1 MRIFLSAGEA
11 SGDTYAAELIKALK
25 ERRQDLEFS
34 AVAGPRV
41 REQGAEIAADST
53 HWGSIGIYESLK
65 VAPAVMSGL
74 KGAIRELKKGP
85 PGLCIPI
92 DYGFMNIKVARNA
105 KEMGWKVLYFIPPGS
120 WRKTK
125 QGADLPEVT
134 DEIVT
139 PFPWSA
145 DILNGMGASAH
156 FFGHPLIDLSLKNEF
171 AGERTG
177 IAILPGSRIHEVKPN
192 LEVIAAAIKDLGE
205 PVHFGVARSISR
217 EKLAALWRQFGGGE
231 AHYWD
236 SAQEAFH
243 RAKTA
248 IVCSGTATLEAA
260 LCGCPA
266 TVIYRAAPMMYME
279 YKIRKP
285 KFDWISLPN
294 IILGRGL
301 LTELI
306 QEDASAEAIRR
317 EVKALLESPE
327 RQREVESGYA
337 ELRAQLGEPGAI
349 QKTVDLALQMI
360 DQISAAP

>member
-1 MRIFLSAGEA
+1 MKIFLSAGEA

-25 ERRQDLEFS
+25 ERRPDLEFA
-34 AVAGPRV
+34 AVGGPRV
-41 REQGAEIAADST
+41 RELGATMASDST

-65 VAPAVMSGL
+65 VAPAVLGGL
-74 KGAIRELKKGP
+74 NGAITELKKGP

-92 DYGFMNIKVARNA
+92 DYGFMNIKLARRA
-105 KEMGWKVLYFIPPGS
+105 KELGWKVLYFIPPGS

-125 QGADLPEVT
+125 QGSDLPAVT

-145 DILNGMGASAH
+145 EILNGMGASAH
-156 FFGHPLIDLSLKNEF
+156 FFGHPLIDLSLKNSF
-171 AGERTG
+171 DDDRSG

-192 LEVIAAAIKDLGE
+192 LEVIAEAVRGLDQPI
-205 PVHFGVARSISR
+205 HFGVARSISK
-217 EKLAALWRQFGGGE
+217 EKLEPLWRQLGGGE
-231 AHYWD
+231 AHYWG
-236 SAQEAFH
+236 SAQEAFF
-243 RAKTA
+243 RARTA

-266 TVIYRAAPMMYME
+266 TVIYRAARMMHLE

-301 LTELI
+301 LAELI
-306 QEDASAEAIRR
+306 QEDASPESIRAE
-317 EVKALLESPE
+317 VTALLEDGE
-327 RQREVESGYA
+327 RRDEVLKGYA
-337 ELRAQLGEPGAI
+337 ELRAMLGEPGAI
-349 QKTVDLALQMI
+349 QKTVDLALKML
-360 DQISAAP
+360 DQIPAAP